1 MALDHPVADEV
12 MELTQLYLEAR
23 FGGRELS
30 DPDRRDFQRRV
41 KLLRQAPSNEA
52 RVAA

>member
-1 MALDHPVADEV
+1 VALDHPIAAEV
-12 MELTQLYLEAR
+12 MELTELYLEAR

-30 DPDRRDFQRRV
+30 DADRRDFQRRV
-41 KLLRQAPSNEA
+41 KLLRQAPSTEA